1 MMAPARRSDRRA
13 APATWFHKADSFCAS
28 RSSHT
33 LKRCNTTIASNFH
46 FVLPILEALH
56 VAVTAHCTQC
66 QRLPIVS
73 PPSTSMTNNLL
84 SFSYREKTVMSPV
97 IMLLSSDHNN
107 SSFVLSCNE
116 TLYQYSKLTNS
127 VVKLI

>member
-1 MMAPARRSDRRA
+1 MVSQLMMSPARRSDRRA

-73 PPSTSMTNNLL
+73 LPSTSMTNNLPR
-84 SFSYREKTVMSPV
+84 FSYREKTILSPYV
-97 IMLLSSDHNN
+97 ILLSSNHN
-107 SSFVLSCNE
+107 
-116 TLYQYSKLTNS
+116 TATS
-127 VVKLI
+127 VMLFCYELFFIKFLIN